1 MVADVL
7 AAWPRV
13 LSSDEEAVMGVM
25 KPDAALGPPN
35 TGRAVD
41 TLALVWPKWAGSRL
55 AGRDAVC
62 QSATVSDFL
71 HLAGFPGP
79 HQENRENM
87 NIRVHLKPMRRVDL
101 RYRNTPCVDSV
112 RFFCK

>member
-41 TLALVWPKWAGSRL
+41 TLALVWPKWARSRL

-62 QSATVSDFL
+62 QSASPRCPVSFTWPDS
-71 HLAGFPGP
+71 PG
-79 HQENRENM
+79 HRK
-87 NIRVHLKPMRRVDL
+87 IGK
-101 RYRNTPCVDSV
+101 T
-112 RFFCK
+112 